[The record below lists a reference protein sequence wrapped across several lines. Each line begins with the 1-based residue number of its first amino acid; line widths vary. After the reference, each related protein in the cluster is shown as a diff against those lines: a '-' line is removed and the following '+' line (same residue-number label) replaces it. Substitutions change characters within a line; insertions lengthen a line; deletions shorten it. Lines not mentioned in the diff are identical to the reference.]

1 MAKSKGTSYKR
12 PLIPVGPIMRMTDPV
27 TQRNRWFQSRFAT
40 PLAALFIACITLLIG
55 CSRTPDEA
63 EKLHDASGIPIYT
76 YEVVQT
82 FPHDTRAFTQ
92 GLQIHEGI
100 LYESTGR
107 HGESSLRKVDLK
119 TGRVLKRV
127 NLPRRYFGEGIAIV
141 GDQIFMLTWQEQAGF
156 IFDRHTFERIGDF
169 SYEGEGW
176 GLAFDGTHLIMSDGT
191 PILRFLDVDTQEV
204 VRTQEIRAGELPLRN
219 INELAWIEGE
229 LWANIFTTDFI
240 ARIDIEQGKVT
251 GWIDGTGI
259 LPREAITSR
268 VDVMNGIAYNVEEGR
283 IFVTG
288 KLWPLLFEIRVVP
301 KLAAVQ
307 SPVTELVCAG

>member
-1 MAKSKGTSYKR
+1 MGFMV
-12 PLIPVGPIMRMTDPV
+12 L
-27 TQRNRWFQSRFAT
+27 
-40 PLAALFIACITLLIG
+40 LAG
-55 CSRTPDEA
+55 CSRPADEVTQ
-63 EKLHDASGIPIYT
+63 LRDASGIPIYT

-92 GLQIHEGI
+92 GLQVYDGI
-100 LYESTGR
+100 LYESTGL
-107 HGESSLRKVDLK
+107 HGESSLRRVDLE
-119 TGRVLKRV
+119 TGRVEKRI
-127 NLPRRYFGEGIAIV
+127 NLPRRYFGEGIAV
-141 GDQIFMLTWQEQAGF
+141 VEDRIFMLTWQEQTGF

-191 PILRFLDVDTQEV
+191 PVLRFLDVETQEV

-219 INELAWIEGE
+219 INELAWIRGE
-229 LWANIFTTDFI
+229 LWANIFMTDFI
-240 ARIDIEQGKVT
+240 ARIDIEQGKVI

-259 LPREAITSR
+259 LPREAITGR
-268 VDVMNGIAYNVEEGR
+268 VDVMNGIAYNVVESR

-301 KLAAVQ
+301 KQAAVQ
-307 SPVTELVCAG
+307 SPATELVCAA